1 MDVIERAEQLR
12 QSGKADDAVAVL
24 AQAMASGD
32 TSPAVHVYL
41 ALALLDAG
49 HTRAAIATLIGALLD
64 AAPMDGHEVEL
75 GEIQRRLL
83 ENSQA

>member
-1 MDVIERAEQLR
+1 MIERAEQLR
-12 QSGKADDAVAVL
+12 RSGKADDAVAVL
-24 AQAMASGD
+24 AQAMADGD
-32 TSPAVHVYL
+32 TSPAVHAYL

-49 HTRAAIATLIGALLD
+49 HTKAAIATLIGALLD
-64 AAPMDGHEVEL
+64 AAPMDGHEEEL